1 MNQTTEQWT
10 RNVLEIVRRWE
21 WMGRQDPSPAA
32 TFSLDGTRYTVRI
45 IAGNLSV
52 MADSKGFT
60 HIDGDWGP
68 VDEVCQKFRE
78 SLPKPATATS
88 AEELRCSDCGALGYE
103 WCPGC
108 RSEVFP
114 GRWGRDG

>member
-1 MNQTTEQWT
+1 MIYTSEEWT

-21 WMGRQDPSPAA
+21 WMGRKDPSPAA
-32 TFSLDGTRYTVRI
+32 FFTVKQIQYTVIVSGGDLCVSWRQKGSI
-45 IAGNLSV
+45 VSRNL
-52 MADSKGFT
+52 
-60 HIDGDWGP
+60 GP
-68 VDEVCQKFRE
+68 VDHACRQMRKTL
-78 SLPKPATATS
+78 SGNDAITPAA
-88 AEELRCSDCGALGYE
+88 ELRCSDCGALGYE